1 MYYDVVI
8 AGCGVAG
15 LYTALRLGRDKKIL
29 MLSKEDLESCDSM
42 LAQGGICVLHDENDY
57 DSYFE
62 DTMRAGHYENRK
74 ESVDLMIRGSR
85 AIIDDLLSLGVR
97 FAKNPDGTLAYTREG
112 AHSRPRI
119 CFHEDI
125 TGKEITTT
133 LLSHVKKLTNVT
145 IMEYTVMTDILVVND
160 HCCGMIAKTRDG
172 ETLHIHAQDTVMA
185 TGGIGGLYEHST
197 NFPILTGDACRIAE
211 QHGVELEHMDY
222 VQIHPTTLYS
232 KRPGR
237 RFLISESVRGE
248 GAVLYNSKKERF
260 VNELLPRDVVTNAIR
275 EEMKKEGTD
284 HVWLSMENI
293 DEDTILNHFPNIYQ
307 RCLEE
312 GYDVTKECIPV
323 VPAQHYF
330 MGGIWVDSDS
340 KTSMDQLYAV
350 GETSCN
356 GVHGANRL
364 ASNSLLESLVFA
376 KRAAKAISAE
386 KKSAAGAA

>member
-1 MYYDVVI
+1 MAKAKTSITTENRSGSAADAAAKEQRTEMPLSDLHPFEGHPFKVLDDELMEQTVESIKQIGVVSPLI
-8 AGCGVAG
+8 VRPDPEGGFEILSGHRRLHAAQLAG
-15 LYTALRLGRDKKIL
+15 LETVPVI
-29 MLSKEDLESCDSM
+29 
-42 LAQGGICVLHDENDY
+42 V
-57 DSYFE
+57 
-62 DTMRAGHYENRK
+62 
-74 ESVDLMIRGSR
+74 
-85 AIIDDLLSLGVR
+85 
-97 FAKNPDGTLAYTREG
+97 
-112 AHSRPRI
+112 
-119 CFHEDI
+119 
-125 TGKEITTT
+125 KEIEIQ
-133 LLSHVKKLTNVT
+133 VE
-145 IMEYTVMTDILVVND
+145 IY
-160 HCCGMIAKTRDG
+160 
-172 ETLHIHAQDTVMA
+172 AQDTILA
-185 TGGIGGLYEHST
+185 SGGIGGRYEHST
-197 NFPILTGDACRIAE
+197 NYPHLTGDALDIAKK
-211 QHGVELEHMDY
+211 HNVRLEHLDY

-232 KRPGR
+232 KKPGR

-293 DEDTILNHFPNIYQ
+293 DKDTILNHFPNIYQ